1 MITYRVPM
9 LLRTGFESRPI
20 ARHEYA
26 VESLIIRDY
35 GNRSLA
41 AVPAE
46 GTSLSRLS
54 FSISTVSLFKYVF
67 EHRVLLRIGEK
78 FADPDD
84 LLEPFISADLKDD
97 LLGARKLA
105 AGRDRAERRK
115 KEDGSPTSAFGST
128 QANGF
133 PGKLPVVARF
143 SLVLD
148 LDRDMGQSVKSAEQ

>member
-9 LLRTGFESRPI
+9 LLRTGIEVRPI

-26 VESLIIRDY
+26 VEPLIICDC

-67 EHRVLLRIGEK
+67 EHRALLRIGEE

-84 LLEPFISADLKDD
+84 LLEPFIFANLKND
-97 LLGARKLA
+97 LL
-105 AGRDRAERRK
+105 
-115 KEDGSPTSAFGST
+115 ST
-128 QANGF
+128 
-133 PGKLPVVARF
+133 R
-143 SLVLD
+143 
-148 LDRDMGQSVKSAEQ
+148 